1 MTTDMTN
8 KPFRSVPNTSG
19 VLGKGLAAGVKA
31 FKLHKQDDI
40 DVTAANAPEHM
51 REAHRAAEITLGRTY
66 TVSHPLLRAVEV
78 SSPADATGTLRLLKT
93 EPMTRGAREAIRQN
107 PLAHIGTYK
116 RADAMRASLL
126 DLIVTLEKGVADM
139 DAFMAEEFPLVTP
152 ELLAEVA
159 AEEDRVAAERA
170 REGLE
175 RRAREQAAREALDA
189 ENARQRA
196 AILKAE
202 RDKEARVKAILA
214 ELEAEAGVT
223 PRG

>member
-8 KPFRSVPNTSG
+8 KPFRSVLNTSG
-19 VLGKGLAAGVKA
+19 VLGKGLAANIKS
-31 FKLHKQDDI
+31 FKLHEEDFI
-40 DVTAANAPEHM
+40 DASRPNAPEHM
-51 REAHRAAEITLGRTY
+51 RDAHRAAEIITGRTY
-66 TVSHPLLRAVEV
+66 EVSHPLLRKVGV

-93 EPMTRGAREAIRQN
+93 EAMTRGAREAIRQN

-116 RADAMRASLL
+116 RADAMRASLR
-126 DLIVTLEKGVADM
+126 DLIVTLEKGAAEM
-139 DAFMAEEFPLVTP
+139 DAFIAEEFPLVTP

-159 AEEDRVAAERA
+159 AEEARVAAERK

-175 RRAREQAAREALDA
+175 LRAREQAAREALDA
-189 ENARQRA
+189 EAARQRA
-196 AILKAE
+196 AVVKAE